1 MKAFVKIFIAFIC
14 MANVMPGFAAR
25 TTVARQNVINVGT
38 SVAES
43 SANTSSSCQEKYD
56 ACMDAGCM
64 IDNDNGGRC
73 QCSNQIKDLNEQ
85 LKQIEK
91 DFKTSVD
98 LQNDTLDRINAGDMV
113 NEAMSNFDNDDDEDD
128 DEDLD
133 VSVGSIGD
141 KLRLEMHDICA
152 KKLPECKSQLTLI
165 KNMYVQKVKS
175 DCAGFENALK
185 ERGRAGRA
193 TLAAAQKSVRDAALD
208 KYQSD
213 NKYDLGACTIE
224 FTKCMQTTAGCGNDF
239 IGCVSTVG
247 KESIYGG
254 MKNTVAID
262 GEISS
267 VVIAKSTM
275 EVLESKKVICESVL
289 NNCKKVKDN
298 VWETFLKNSAPL
310 IKLAESKSESNI
322 RTSCLDNISD
332 CFVNACRDTIDGNTS
347 YDACLSRP
355 EMVKSFCRVEL
366 EPCLAA
372 TGGTYENP
380 DDSTLWPSILAK
392 LSAMRVDSCTTE
404 IKECMQSVDRC
415 GSDYSQCIGLD
426 TNIIM
431 RMCPYDKLPGCQ
443 KVYGKEKVQ
452 GDMVYDEVAQIIQGV
467 ILNIDNEMLA
477 TCEAAVDNAM
487 TKVCGDTSSCA
498 QYALGEKI
506 GAQSLNYSVCEYST
520 STPDST
526 KGFKWFNCRASIDE
540 ISDYELGRN
549 KNATS
554 EELGY
559 VAPFAGVITGVIKW
573 ESVEITDDGNIDV
586 SAYLEALDNEKDTEI
601 TEMEK
606 ERIKSELNQLQ
617 ADINRVIASVE
628 TDNFVQYCITGR
640 HVDGVTDMFKDNK
653 VRFPKLSN
661 TIRQNIA
668 NAALQQA
675 KDNYY
680 QKYDKLAERMQT
692 DLAKIQERMAN
703 NLKQNGKDARKT
715 AARAAC
721 VNMATISA
729 FSKAPVGQALWAK
742 IVIGIIIV
750 AAIVVA
756 CVFTGCG
763 AGAGCAALG
772 IGMFSVTTSTTLSLG
787 TVAGIAVPTLTVTT
801 TSVSAATIAGTA
813 VSATAAFAGVAGSG
827 LDSISD
833 KNYAEILGYRQ
844 DSTNDTHGE
853 HYANEWNYMEKI
865 TTDFDNDTMECK
877 KCVSKRRC
885 EETAWHLF
893 RDRDCK
899 KWETDD
905 YVDER
910 CTTVQF

>member
-43 SANTSSSCQEKYD
+43 SATTSSSCQEKYD

-64 IDNDNGGRC
+64 IDNASGGRC

-113 NEAMSNFDNDDDEDD
+113 NEAMSNFDNDDDED

-239 IGCVSTVG
+239 VGCVSTVG

-262 GEISS
+262 GENSS

-275 EVLESKKVICESVL
+275 DVLESKKVICESVL

-322 RTSCLDNISD
+322 RTSCLDNVSN
-332 CFVNACRDTIDGNTS
+332 CFVNACKDTIDGNTS

-372 TGGTYENP
+372 TGGTYDNP
-380 DDSTLWPSILAK
+380 ESSTLWPSILAK
-392 LSAMRVDSCTTE
+392 LSAMRVDSCTSE
-404 IKECMQSVDRC
+404 IKECMQSTDRC
-415 GSDYSQCIGLD
+415 GPDYSQCIGLD

-452 GDMVYDEVAQIIQGV
+452 GDEIYDEVAQIIQGV

-477 TCEAAVDNAM
+477 TCEAAVDTAM
-487 TKVCGDTSSCA
+487 TKVCGDNQSCA
-498 QYALGEKI
+498 QYALGTKI
-506 GAQSLNYSVCEYST
+506 GAQSLEYKVCQYST
-520 STPDST
+520 DSPDST
-526 KGFKWFNCRASIDE
+526 KGFKWFDCRASIDD

-549 KNATS
+549 KNAQS

-573 ESVEITDDGNIDV
+573 ESVEIINDGMIDID
-586 SAYLEALDNEKDTEI
+586 AYIAALDNEKDIEI
-601 TEMEK
+601 TERDK
-606 ERIKSELNQLQ
+606 ELVRSELNQLQ
-617 ADINRVIASVE
+617 SDINRVIKSVE
-628 TDNFVQYCITGR
+628 SDNFVQYCMTGR
-640 HVDGVTDMFKDNK
+640 HVAGVTDMFKDNK
-653 VRFPKLSN
+653 VRFPQLSN
-661 TIRQNIA
+661 TVRQNIA

-680 QKYDKLAERMQT
+680 REYDKLAEQMQT
-692 DLAKIQERMAN
+692 DMAKIQARLAE
-703 NLKQNGKDARKT
+703 NLKLNGEDAKRI
-715 AARAAC
+715 AAREAC
-721 VNMATISA
+721 VNMAAISA

-742 IVIGIIIV
+742 IVIGIIV
-750 AAIVVA
+750 VTAIVVA
-756 CVFTGCG
+756 TVFSAGIAAG
-763 AGAGCAALG
+763 GWGGGLASLAAGAGGSFAAGMTVLG
-772 IGMFSVTTSTTLSLG
+772 GVFVG
-787 TVAGIAVPTLTVTT
+787 NAAAVA
-801 TSVSAATIAGTA
+801 IAGL
-813 VSATAAFAGVAGSG
+813 TAASVGVAAVAIDGAVQAS
-827 LDSISD
+827 DTARNAAFISAQEE
-833 KNYAEILGYRQ
+833 KQTE
-844 DSTNDTHGE
+844 THGE
-853 HYANEWNYMEKI
+853 YFANEWNYMEKI

-877 KCVSKRRC
+877 KCVSKRYC
-885 EETAWHLF
+885 EKTKWSIF
-893 RDRDCK
+893 SDRTCK

-905 YVDER
+905 FVDER
-910 CTTVQF
+910 CTTLQF